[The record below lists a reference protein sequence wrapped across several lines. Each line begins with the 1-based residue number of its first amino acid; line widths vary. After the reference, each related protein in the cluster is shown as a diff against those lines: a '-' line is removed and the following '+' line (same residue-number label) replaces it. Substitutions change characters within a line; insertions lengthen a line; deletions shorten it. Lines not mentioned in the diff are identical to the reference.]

1 MNNEEKLLYL
11 NKQADDSGLLRK
23 RVASELGQQILDL
36 AAVISGVIGAGGK
49 ILVAGNGGSAA
60 ESSHLV
66 TELIVRLTAKRN
78 RQSLPAISLSSDPS
92 VITAA
97 ANDYGFE
104 NIFSRQIEGLGK
116 KGDLLLVLS
125 TSGNSANLIN
135 AARVAHEKELLT
147 AALLGGN
154 GGKIV
159 NLVDRAIV
167 IPHDSTQRI
176 QEEHLFLIHF
186 LVETVEGD
194 LF

>member
-1 MNNEEKLLYL
+1 MNNEKKLLYL
-11 NKQADDSGLLRK
+11 NKLADDSGLLRK

-60 ESSHLV
+60 ESSHMV

-104 NIFSRQIEGLGK
+104 NIFSRQVEGLGK

-135 AARVAHEKELLT
+135 AARVAREKELLT

-186 LVETVEGD
+186 LVETIEGD

>member
-1 MNNEEKLLYL
+1 MNNEKKILYL
-11 NKQADDSGLLRK
+11 NKLADDCSLLRK
-23 RVASELGQQILDL
+23 RVVGELGQQILDL

-49 ILVAGNGGSAA
+49 LLVAGNGGSAA

-104 NIFSRQIEGLGK
+104 NIFSRQVEGLGQ

-125 TSGNSANLIN
+125 TSGNSKNLIN
-135 AARVAHEKELLT
+135 AARVAREKELLT

-186 LVETVEGD
+186 MVETIEGD